1 MVDVAD
7 FWVRAREAAAGGGEG
22 AVARLAALEGVVAP
36 PKAAPVRA
44 ARALGAIAAHAPF
57 LCRHLGRDPEALAW
71 AVGATVWPGGR
82 QGAAMADHLAA
93 WLDDN
98 GDEQAWMAAARGFR
112 NREMVRITAR
122 DLLDEA
128 TIEESSGE
136 LSRLAE
142 VILEAGV
149 NFVRAALTRRYG
161 PMGGGG
167 EGAGP
172 GGGFGVIA
180 MGKLGAGELNF
191 SSDIDLLYLY
201 GGEGESGGGEREAIS
216 NHEWAVRAAKQL
228 TRIIDADTAD
238 GRLFR
243 VDLRLRPDGAAGPL
257 AFTPEGCGRYY
268 EALGQG
274 WEQMAL
280 LRARLVAG
288 DRSVGDAFFAEVA
301 PFVYRRTI
309 DPALVESVRSVKRKI
324 TQQLVARRQR
334 GFHVKLGTGGIR
346 EVEFFCQTLQILH
359 AGRHPELRERNTF
372 RLLDRLLA
380 AGLIDDN
387 LHASQLAD
395 YALLRRIEH
404 RLQMVE
410 DRQTHQLPPEAEG
423 RAAVARGLGFSD
435 LDPFDVHLATLRDRV
450 HLLFQSLFAREE
462 SEEARTRRERLAHE
476 LTARLSFIDRET
488 AEAVLDHW
496 PAEELAAPT
505 PTAVADGFALL
516 AALSEAEPVVAH
528 IVDLGFDRYQL
539 RLAATD
545 TTGLVAVSTGTLAG
559 FGLDIQ
565 DGALFT
571 LPRGRYWGREQGPWA
586 LQYLTVTPAG
596 DARLDAGERDR
607 LAARVVEWAT
617 RWVAGARDAVRGE
630 VTAHWV
636 ATLRRRADE
645 VAGGLAPVDL
655 EIDNRT
661 DPDTS
666 AVYLWGADAPG
677 FLHAFA
683 LGLAMRGIRILDL
696 KVRTDGRRV
705 VDCFHLTDAS
715 GRKIIT
721 ANARHEIEV
730 LALLIHGFAYC
741 LTAAADPPLAL
752 AQFNALLDRLAREG
766 GMAELHLLEAGPL
779 LAALA
784 TILGSG
790 TYLFEDFLRLAP
802 HHLLPVVAAVA
813 GGGPPPPPPAATGT
827 VAERRDAL
835 VAWRDAEL
843 FRIDCDHLL
852 HPERPFG
859 LFGEHLTHLA
869 DLVVSSAWALALE
882 EVGLTGGSWAVLG
895 LGKLGGRELGY
906 ASDLELLFIY
916 RADPAIEAGQ
926 AAVEGYQRAVRAL
939 LRSLPAR
946 REGIFEI
953 DLRLRPHG
961 KDGPLAASAAAFVR
975 YYSPGG
981 GAAPFERQA
990 LIRLRPISGDPDL
1003 ITEILAA
1010 RDRFTYGGE
1019 PFDLAVSAE
1028 LRRRQ
1033 IETFVPAGATHLK
1046 YGRGGL
1052 VEVEYAIQY
1061 RQIALGG
1068 AHRSVCRTNLL
1079 EAIAA
1084 LKRLGDLNAETAARL
1099 QAAYTLLRRVIDAV
1113 RLERGNARDLLLPEP
1128 GSPPFDRLAR
1138 RLGRDPAEFAAE
1150 IDETMAWVA
1159 EHYARA
1165 VGAAGAGAT
1174 PEEGLP

>member
-1 MVDVAD
+1 MGGGAD
-7 FWVRAREAAAGGGEG
+7 FWARARSAAAAGGEG
-22 AVARLAALEGVVAP
+22 AVARLATLEGVVAVP
-36 PKAAPVRA
+36 TGAPLLA

-82 QGAAMADHLAA
+82 ERSAMADHLAA
-93 WLDDN
+93 RLGDGDD
-98 GDEQAWMAAARGFR
+98 EEAWMAAARAFR

-128 TIEESSGE
+128 SIEESSGE

-142 VILEAGV
+142 VILEAGLAL
-149 NFVRAALTRRYG
+149 VRAALTRRYG
-161 PMGGGG
+161 AMGGA
-167 EGAGP
+167 GA

-180 MGKLGAGELNF
+180 LGKLGAGELNF

-201 GGEGESGGGEREAIS
+201 HGEGESAGGERQAVS

-228 TRIIDADTAD
+228 TRMLDCDTAD
-238 GRLFR
+238 GRLYR
-243 VDLRLRPDGAAGPL
+243 VDLRLRPDGNGGPL

-280 LRARLVAG
+280 LRARRVAG
-288 DRSVGDAFFAEVA
+288 DPAVGDAFLAEVA

-324 TQQLVARRQR
+324 TRQLVARRQR

-359 AGRHPELRERNTF
+359 AGRNPELRERNTF

-395 YALLRRIEH
+395 YSLLRRIEH

-410 DRQTHQLPPEAEG
+410 DRQTHQLPPEAAA
-423 RAAVARGLGFSD
+423 RAVVARGLGFPD
-435 LDPFDVHLATLRDRV
+435 LDPFDAHLTTLRDRV

-462 SEEARTRRERLAHE
+462 SDEARGRRERLTQE
-476 LTARLSFIDRET
+476 LTARLPFVDPET
-488 AEAVLDHW
+488 AAAVLNHW
-496 PAEELAAPT
+496 PEEELAAPA

-516 AALSEAEPVVAH
+516 SALSEAEPVVAH
-528 IVDLGFDRYQL
+528 IVDLGLGRYQL
-539 RLAATD
+539 RLAAVD
-545 TTGLVAVSTGTLAG
+545 TTGLVALSTGALAG
-559 FGLDIQ
+559 FGLDIR

-586 LQYLTVTPAG
+586 LQYLTVTPAD
-596 DARLDAGERDR
+596 DARLDAHERDQV
-607 LAARVVEWAT
+607 AARVVAWAT
-617 RWVAGARDAVRGE
+617 RWVAGERVAVRAQ
-630 VTAHWV
+630 VAAHWV

-645 VAGGLAPVDL
+645 VVPGLAAVEL
-655 EIDNRT
+655 EIDNRA
-661 DPDTS
+661 DPDAS
-666 AVYLWGADAPG
+666 VVYLWGADAPG

-683 LGLAMRGIRILDL
+683 LGLAMRSIRIRDL
-696 KVRTDGRRV
+696 KVRTDGQRV
-705 VDCFHLTDAS
+705 VDCFRLTDAG

-721 ANARHEIEV
+721 ASARHEIEV
-730 LALLIHGFAYC
+730 LAVLIHGFAYC
-741 LTAAADPPLAL
+741 LAAAADPDLAL
-752 AQFNALLDRLAREG
+752 TQFDALLDRLARDG
-766 GMAELHLLEAGPL
+766 AVASLRALEAGPL
-779 LAALA
+779 LSALA

-790 TYLFEDFLRLAP
+790 THLFEDFLCLAP
-802 HHLLPVVAAVA
+802 RHLLPVVAAVA
-813 GGGPPPPPPAATGT
+813 GGSPPLPPPQASGT
-827 VAERRDAL
+827 VEQRREAL
-835 VAWRDAEL
+835 IAWRDAEL

-852 HPERPFG
+852 HPDRPFG
-859 LFGEHLTHLA
+859 LFGEHLTRLA
-869 DLVVSSAWALALE
+869 DQVVTAAWELALE
-882 EVGLTGGSWAVLG
+882 EVGPADGIWALFG

-916 RADPAIEAGQ
+916 RADPESGTGQ
-926 AAVEGYQRAVRAL
+926 AAVEGYQRAVRRL
-939 LRSLPAR
+939 LQSLPAR

-961 KDGPLAASAAAFVR
+961 KDGPLAVSAAAFVH
-975 YYSPGG
+975 YYRPGG

-1003 ITEILAA
+1003 IAEILAA

-1019 PFDLAVSAE
+1019 PFDLALSAE

-1033 IETFVPAGATHLK
+1033 IENFVRAGATHLK

-1061 RQIALGG
+1061 RQIALGA
-1068 AHRSVCRTNLL
+1068 AHPSVRRTNLL

-1084 LKRLGDLNAETAARL
+1084 LERLGDLGAAEAARL
-1099 QAAYTLLRRVIDAV
+1099 RGAYTLLRRVIDAV

-1128 GSPPFDRLAR
+1128 TTPPFERLAR
-1138 RLGRDPAEFAAE
+1138 RLGRDPAELAAE
-1150 IDETMAWVA
+1150 VTETMAWVA
-1159 EHYARA
+1159 ENYARA
-1165 VGAAGAGAT
+1165 VGAAGSDGA
-1174 PEEGLP
+1174 PG